1 MAIWPG
7 REPPG
12 SQHRG
17 AQVPAVRG
25 QGQASVVQ
33 VGRGMSWQNSTW
45 KGYQSAVLGS
55 EFTETLPYPFS
66 ELQSPHLYSWGM
78 GGGLGNS
85 ETCFSDILGCYD
97 FPQAAHHAKALW
109 TGV

>member
-7 REPPG
+7 LERPG

-17 AQVPAVRG
+17 AQVPAVRE
-25 QGQASVVQ
+25 QEQASVVQ
-33 VGRGMSWQNSTW
+33 GEERDEWAESYLEGIPVSSTGLRVH
-45 KGYQSAVLGS
+45 KDP
-55 EFTETLPYPFS
+55 TL
-66 ELQSPHLYSWGM
+66 SPHLYSWGM

-97 FPQAAHHAKALW
+97 FPPATHHAKALW